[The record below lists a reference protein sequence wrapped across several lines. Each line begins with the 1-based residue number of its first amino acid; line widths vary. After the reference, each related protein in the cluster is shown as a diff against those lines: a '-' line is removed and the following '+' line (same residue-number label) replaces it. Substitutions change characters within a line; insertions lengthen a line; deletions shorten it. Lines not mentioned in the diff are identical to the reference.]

1 MKKKVFVT
9 GGSGFLGIN
18 LIRELIKKNY
28 DVISYDLV
36 PFEYEC
42 RNKCVDDASRLS
54 KLIGKN
60 C

>member
-28 DVISYDLV
+28 DVISYDL
-36 PFEYEC
+36 
-42 RNKCVDDASRLS
+42 NTNQITK
-54 KLIGKN
+54 
-60 C
+60 